1 MNEES
6 KISNDTLNV
15 VFQSQSQNMG
25 LENITNNKNFEN
37 SSNRMAISTDLVND
51 VPPVDKI
58 AEEMEKLI
66 LEQLEEEERAKE
78 LSTGVI
84 FFLCIFQF
92 YF

>member
-6 KISNDTLNV
+6 KIDSLNV
-15 VFQSQSQNMG
+15 VFQSQPKNMG

-37 SSNRMAISTDLVND
+37 NTNRTTISTDLVTD

-84 FFLCIFQF
+84 LSLCMFQF
-92 YF
+92 CF

>member
-25 LENITNNKNFEN
+25 LENITNNNFEN
-37 SSNRMAISTDLVND
+37 NSNRMAISTDLVND

-78 LSTGVI
+78 LSNGVI
-84 FFLCIFQF
+84 FFLCTFEF

>member
-6 KISNDTLNV
+6 KIDSLNV
-15 VFQSQSQNMG
+15 VFQSQPKNMG

-37 SSNRMAISTDLVND
+37 NTSRTTISTDLVTD

-84 FFLCIFQF
+84 LHLYMFQF
-92 YF
+92 CF